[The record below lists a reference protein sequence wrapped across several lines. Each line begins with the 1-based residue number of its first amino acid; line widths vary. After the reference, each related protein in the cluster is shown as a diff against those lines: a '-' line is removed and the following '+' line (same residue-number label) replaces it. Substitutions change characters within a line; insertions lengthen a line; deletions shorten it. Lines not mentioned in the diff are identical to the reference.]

1 MVGGISTTSLLTD
14 FFADDR
20 SFHKSYRKA
29 LVTVCVFKLYG
40 FALESAAHNSIM
52 SRSNIDDLLNM
63 KPTETPA
70 NSSPAVH

>member
-52 SRSNIDDLLNM
+52 SKSNIDGLLNLS
-63 KPTETPA
+63 PTETPA